1 MSQASGSSVSL
12 SKLPPEVW
20 GSIASSFQ
28 LEPMDMGT
36 YHPSRDF
43 LANRAN
49 LRNLCLT
56 NHTFAAAAQPFLY
69 ETIILYARPDDE
81 TKGPESLVQL
91 LRTLVSNPVL
101 QQYVRHLAC
110 ALTLWPNKR
119 DGIQSPFRSFRVWKG
134 MRDGS
139 QQSVSV
145 LRAWQEM
152 RDVCLA
158 KLKPAERQLFVNATL
173 LEPSDEAPAPQTW
186 PYSRHVDAGVKDAIQ
201 LWNNDLQTSQ
211 KLLAILLCFTP
222 RLQTLLL
229 QGSAH
234 QRSPIR
240 PFSDLLE
247 YFLCQQSGPQDPVLP
262 LLSTIRLQPGP
273 SALPSSWTGVQV
285 CQNLLPHLPSL
296 RQLDQWKSASY
307 RDAQDLPD
315 HTWANGLE
323 EINVVLG
330 TNAGTTAGFV
340 NQAHSLRTL
349 RLQCVPEHHGIHNW
363 QPTPPQG
370 DLNQAILHRAPTLAR
385 LTLTSMGD
393 AFQWQHR
400 RLSCL
405 PQLPL
410 VEELEIDHSLLVQFN
425 SPGETQVPDLIPP
438 NLRELKLIFHHGS
451 DEHFEMF
458 MLTFPLDLP
467 LARSQGRLKE
477 LQKIHIE
484 VFSVHDINN
493 QKLKA
498 KLDTRLALI
507 LETGCVC
514 TYTLNR
520 GQKPNIVI

>member
-119 DGIQSPFRSFRVWKG
+119 DGIQPPFRSFRVWKG

-145 LRAWQEM
+145 LRAWQDM

-158 KLKPAERQLFVNATL
+158 KLKPEERQLFVNATL

-234 QRSPIR
+234 RSPMR

-247 YFLCQQSGPQDPVLP
+247 YFLCEQSGPPRPRSTPLVDDSSTAWPLGPPVILAWCP
-262 LLSTIRLQPGP
+262 GLSKPP
-273 SALPSSWTGVQV
+273 SASS
-285 CQNLLPHLPSL
+285 
-296 RQLDQWKSASY
+296 K
-307 RDAQDLPD
+307 DAQDLPD

-323 EINVVLG
+323 EINIALG
-330 TNAGTTAGFV
+330 TNAGTAAGFV

-393 AFQWQHR
+393 AFQWQRR

-410 VEELEIDHSLLVQFN
+410 VEELEIDHSLLVQSN

-467 LARSQGRLKE
+467 LARSQERLKH
-477 LQKIHIE
+477 LQKVHIE

>member
-1 MSQASGSSVSL
+1 MPQASGSSVSL

-91 LRTLVSNPVL
+91 LRTLLSNPVL

-119 DGIQSPFRSFRVWKG
+119 DGIQSPFRSFRIWKG

-145 LRAWQEM
+145 LRAWQDM

-186 PYSRHVDAGVKDAIQ
+186 PYSRHVDAG
-201 LWNNDLQTSQ
+201 
-211 KLLAILLCFTP
+211 
-222 RLQTLLL
+222 
-229 QGSAH
+229 
-234 QRSPIR
+234 
-240 PFSDLLE
+240 
-247 YFLCQQSGPQDPVLP
+247 SGPQDPVLP

-323 EINVVLG
+323 EINIALG
-330 TNAGTTAGFV
+330 TNAGTAAGFV

-385 LTLTSMGD
+385 LTLTSMDD
-393 AFQWQHR
+393 AFQWQNR

-467 LARSQGRLKE
+467 LARSQGRLKH
-477 LQKIHIE
+477 LQKVHIE
-484 VFSVHDINN
+484 GFSVHDINN